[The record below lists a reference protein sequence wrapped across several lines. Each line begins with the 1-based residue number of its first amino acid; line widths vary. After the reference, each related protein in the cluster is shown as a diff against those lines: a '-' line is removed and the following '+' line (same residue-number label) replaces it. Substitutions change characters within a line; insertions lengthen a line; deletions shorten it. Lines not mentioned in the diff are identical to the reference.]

1 MQTSQETHP
10 RDVTIEPAG
19 KDVRK
24 VIGDNIRELRQK
36 LGLSQEALAFE
47 ARLDQPYLS
56 RMEQGTINLTVL
68 VIERLARA
76 LGVSPYR
83 LLIEKREATGMTN
96 VNVGELEK

>member
-1 MQTSQETHP
+1 MQTSLETQPH
-10 RDVTIEPAG
+10 DAGIGPAG

-24 VIGDNIRELRQK
+24 VIGENIRQLRQE
-36 LGLSQEALAFE
+36 LGMSQKALAFE
-47 ARLDQPYLS
+47 VRLDQPYLS

-83 LLIEKREATGMTN
+83 LLLEKREAIGATQTHSSRWT
-96 VNVGELEK
+96 